1 MGATIDLGT
10 SSLSTWGVV
19 GVVIEVVVIAYLFV
33 TSIVGLYSIPQFHR
47 ILPKT
52 RDTSMTNLILNCALY
67 VILSSALPLLV
78 KVLGITN
85 FDLLGNF
92 GRIRWLGNYFI
103 IFGVNIVF
111 GGAAAVCLFN
121 KVTHRAQVEI
131 WRRLSNFL
139 GGLKQNVT
147 QKLGLWGKSWGLT
160 FSQKLPNVVS
170 SPVRIKSE

>member
-1 MGATIDLGT
+1 MISWL
-10 SSLSTWGVV
+10 
-19 GVVIEVVVIAYLFV
+19 
-33 TSIVGLYSIPQFHR
+33 
-47 ILPKT
+47 
-52 RDTSMTNLILNCALY
+52 NLIKTC
-67 VILSSALPLLV
+67 IS
-78 KVLGITN
+78 GITN

-103 IFGVNIVF
+103 IFAVNFLF

-139 GGLKQNVT
+139 GGLKLNVT
-147 QKLGLWGKSWGLT
+147 QKLGLWGKSWGIT

-170 SPVRIKSE
+170 SPVRIKSEWKIKNTLSIASDTFKCTTNIWHMEWLVKSLKKPECTMRKYAPD

>member
-1 MGATIDLGT
+1 MG
-10 SSLSTWGVV
+10 
-19 GVVIEVVVIAYLFV
+19 IEVVVIAYLFV

-131 WRRLSNFL
+131 WRRLTQFL
-139 GGLKQNVT
+139 LSLRQQVMD
-147 QKLGLWGKSWGLT
+147 KLGPVAKSLGLRVPPAAPQGLVGT
-160 FSQKLPNVVS
+160 PLRGPS
-170 SPVRIKSE
+170 SAATSPARVKVE

>member
-1 MGATIDLGT
+1 M
-10 SSLSTWGVV
+10 
-19 GVVIEVVVIAYLFV
+19 
-33 TSIVGLYSIPQFHR
+33 
-47 ILPKT
+47 
-52 RDTSMTNLILNCALY
+52 
-67 VILSSALPLLV
+67 
-78 KVLGITN
+78 
-85 FDLLGNF
+85 
-92 GRIRWLGNYFI
+92 GNYFI
-103 IFGVNIVF
+103 IFAVNFLF